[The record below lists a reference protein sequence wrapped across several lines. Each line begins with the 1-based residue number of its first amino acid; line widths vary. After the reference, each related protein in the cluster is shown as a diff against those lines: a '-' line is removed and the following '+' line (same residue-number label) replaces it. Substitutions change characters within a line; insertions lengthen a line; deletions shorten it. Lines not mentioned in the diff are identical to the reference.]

1 MHLKS
6 KPVGTSNAQKFNE
19 LKVGSL
25 KRLRNKS
32 AQRIKLML
40 LASLLVFGSSASQ
53 ALNSKEQRLV
63 ETVTRIYG
71 DRAGLRVTTWRKEMA
86 VYHGLPEHKQLAHV
100 NQFFNQLNF
109 VNDDKLWGKNDY
121 WATPLEFLGSNA
133 GDCEDF
139 TIAKYFSLLEL
150 GVSDKKLRLV
160 YVKAITLNQ
169 FHMVLA
175 YYSSPSAEPLIL
187 DNINPEI
194 MTASKR
200 RDLLPIYSFNGKN
213 LWLMKSQNGQ
223 LAGKSSRLSL
233 WNDLRA
239 REKSLQLR
247 KPIVNYDE

>member
-1 MHLKS
+1 MKYWLA
-6 KPVGTSNAQKFNE
+6 T
-19 LKVGSL
+19 
-25 KRLRNKS
+25 
-32 AQRIKLML
+32 ML
-40 LASLLVFGSSASQ
+40 IILAATASQ
-53 ALNSKEQRLV
+53 ALNTQEQRWV
-63 ETVTRIYG
+63 EAVRNTYG
-71 DRAGLRVTTWRKEMA
+71 DRAGKRVETWRREMEQFQ
-86 VYHGLPEHKQLAHV
+86 GLSERQKLTEV
-100 NQFFNQLNF
+100 NAFFNQLNF
-109 VNDDKLWGKNDY
+109 VNDDRLWGKKDY

-175 YYSSPSAEPLIL
+175 YYSKPSAEPILL
-187 DNINPEI
+187 DNIDPEI
-194 MTASKR
+194 KKASKR

-213 LWLMKSQNGQ
+213 LWLMKSKQGQ

-239 REKSLQLR
+239 REKSLKLN

>member
-1 MHLKS
+1 MKYVLI
-6 KPVGTSNAQKFNE
+6 A
-19 LKVGSL
+19 L
-25 KRLRNKS
+25 
-32 AQRIKLML
+32 LML
-40 LASLLVFGSSASQ
+40 VASTTSF
-53 ALNSKEQRLV
+53 ALNTQEQRWV
-63 ETVTRIYG
+63 DAVRKTYG
-71 DRAGLRVTTWRKEMA
+71 DRAARRVETWRRELSQYKS
-86 VYHGLPEHKQLAHV
+86 LPERQQLTQV
-100 NQFFNQLNF
+100 NSFFNQLNF
-109 VNDDKLWGKNDY
+109 VNDDRLWGKNDY

-175 YYSSPSAEPLIL
+175 YYSTPSAEPILL
-187 DNINPEI
+187 DNIDPEI
-194 MTASKR
+194 KRASKR

-213 LWLMKSQNGQ
+213 LWLMKSKKGQ

-239 REKSLQLR
+239 REKSLKLN
-247 KPIVNYDE
+247 KPIINYDE

>member
-1 MHLKS
+1 MKAITLAKCS
-6 KPVGTSNAQKFNE
+6 VAFALLFFATTTSF
-19 LKVGSL
+19 
-25 KRLRNKS
+25 
-32 AQRIKLML
+32 
-40 LASLLVFGSSASQ
+40 
-53 ALNSKEQRLV
+53 ALNTQEQRWV
-63 ETVTRIYG
+63 DSVRKTYG
-71 DRAGLRVTTWRKEMA
+71 DRAGRRVETWRREMSQYA
-86 VYHGLPEHKQLAHV
+86 SLPERQKLTKV
-100 NQFFNQLNF
+100 NSFFNQLNF
-109 VNDDKLWGKNDY
+109 VDDINLWGKNDY

-160 YVKAITLNQ
+160 YVKAIELNQ

-175 YYSSPSAEPLIL
+175 YYSTPSAEPVLL

-194 MTASKR
+194 KRASTR

-213 LWLMKSQNGQ
+213 LWLMKSKNGQ

-239 REKSLQLR
+239 REKSLQLN

>member
-1 MHLKS
+1 LQRLATTS
-6 KPVGTSNAQKFNE
+6 KTTVIKIIAATIV
-19 LKVGSL
+19 LL
-25 KRLRNKS
+25 S
-32 AQRIKLML
+32 ATT
-40 LASLLVFGSSASQ
+40 SQ
-53 ALNSKEQRLV
+53 ALNRSEQRLV
-63 ETVTRIYG
+63 DNVTRIYG
-71 DRAGLRVTTWRKEMA
+71 ERAGLRVTTWRTEML
-86 VYHGLPEHKQLAHV
+86 VYRGLSERDQLTRV

-109 VNDDKLWGKNDY
+109 VNDDRLWGKNDY

-160 YVKAITLNQ
+160 YVKALSLNQ

-175 YYSSPSAEPLIL
+175 YYSTPSAEPLIL

-194 MTASKR
+194 TTATKR
-200 RDLLPIYSFNGKN
+200 RDLLPIYSFNGSN
-213 LWLMKSQNGQ
+213 LWLMKSKNGQ

>member
-1 MHLKS
+1 M
-6 KPVGTSNAQKFNE
+6 NALQY
-19 LKVGSL
+19 
-25 KRLRNKS
+25 
-32 AQRIKLML
+32 
-40 LASLLVFGSSASQ
+40 SLLMVIVLVSSTSSQ
-53 ALNSKEQRLV
+53 ALNRKEQRLLDKV
-63 ETVTRIYG
+63 SQTYG
-71 DRAGLRVTTWRKEMA
+71 ERAGIRVLTWRNEMA
-86 VYHGLPEHKQLAHV
+86 VYKTLPEKEQLIEV
-100 NQFFNQLNF
+100 NAFFNQLQF
-109 VNDDKLWGKNDY
+109 VSDERLWGQNDY

-160 YVKAITLNQ
+160 YAKAIVLNQ

-175 YYSSPSAEPLIL
+175 YYASPSAEPLIL

-194 MTASKR
+194 KPASKR
-200 RDLLPIYSFNGKN
+200 QDLLPIYSFNGIN

-247 KPIVNYDE
+247 KPIINYDE

>member
-1 MHLKS
+1 MKYWL
-6 KPVGTSNAQKFNE
+6 AALF
-19 LKVGSL
+19 
-25 KRLRNKS
+25 
-32 AQRIKLML
+32 II
-40 LASLLVFGSSASQ
+40 LASTASQ
-53 ALNSKEQRLV
+53 ALNTQEQRWV
-63 ETVTRIYG
+63 EAVRNTYG
-71 DRAGLRVTTWRKEMA
+71 DRAGKRVETWRREMEQFK
-86 VYHGLPEHKQLAHV
+86 GLSERQKLTEV
-100 NQFFNQLNF
+100 NSFFNQLNF
-109 VNDDKLWGKNDY
+109 VNDDRLWGKKDY

-175 YYSSPSAEPLIL
+175 YYSKPSAEPILL
-187 DNINPEI
+187 DNIDPEI
-194 MTASKR
+194 KKASKR

-213 LWLMKSQNGQ
+213 LWLMKSKQGQ

-239 REKSLQLR
+239 REKSLKLN